1 MRLCLQHTTGQDI
14 ESYITHRVLA
24 PLGLADAIGF
34 RPDPSTHKLN
44 VIVADDGPRPLL
56 LEAGTINTTQ
66 VRVATGAVSS
76 AQALASLYDALLR
89 LEPRHLGISGATLDR
104 LLNERT
110 ERHFDPV
117 LDRDCQFGL
126 GFMVNLADHLCGP
139 LGESSFGHT
148 GLAGMTFAGADPDL
162 GLAFACHINGMLDHQ
177 PATER
182 RLQVTAE
189 LVEGIT
195 SVRLVHVGECLT
207 SRPHETKDRV
217 AARRSTLLPPLSGG
231 RLVPAAQRSDCRT
244 RPGPDCVVRQER
256 RREGV
261 WAFRALTTF
270 RSGDWAVSKPQSV
283 SGNTGRADR
292 QASCNSPTVEPSIPD
307 RNDEFGPVSRQR
319 SADRDG
325 TSQVDCVA
333 TGESVRLG
341 EVARRPGN
349 VGGEADGPDRR
360 PELLPETQAEA

>member
-1 MRLCLQHTTGQDI
+1 MNSDSRTPERTVHANFDALVALLDSRTRSGQWGTGWQLCCIQQGQTVIDAAGGIDGRERPVEPTSRFSIYCAGKPLTALAVAAAVEDKQLSFDDHIGDLISGHLRPALAALTVRDLLTHRGGLGGFPSAMFVAQTAAGREGLVRSIQPQPYTQTGTAYSEFAGWELLRLCLQHTTGQDI

-195 SVRLVHVGECLT
+195 SVR
-207 SRPHETKDRV
+207 
-217 AARRSTLLPPLSGG
+217 
-231 RLVPAAQRSDCRT
+231 
-244 RPGPDCVVRQER
+244 
-256 RREGV
+256 
-261 WAFRALTTF
+261 
-270 RSGDWAVSKPQSV
+270 
-283 SGNTGRADR
+283 
-292 QASCNSPTVEPSIPD
+292 ASP
-307 RNDEFGPVSRQR
+307 RW
-319 SADRDG
+319 
-325 TSQVDCVA
+325 
-333 TGESVRLG
+333 
-341 EVARRPGN
+341 
-349 VGGEADGPDRR
+349 
-360 PELLPETQAEA
+360 